1 MSGRAATPAAPGQPG
16 HRRPHAGR
24 RGPRTPL
31 AAFFA
36 LAFGLSW
43 ACWIPAALLA
53 GTSAP
58 GTVGWL
64 LAAGGAGP
72 LLATLAVLAPRG
84 QRAARAGWARRLR
97 NLGGLVSPAGL
108 LCVLLPLLVL
118 SLALDGWAVTG
129 GIDLPPP
136 RAADVARLL
145 LPTLLLGALP
155 QELAWRGYAL
165 PAMLRG
171 RDPLAPTLLL
181 GLLWGAW
188 QLPLFFV
195 KGTYHA
201 GIELPSVIALVFFVG
216 LVSQSLL
223 MTALYLATRC
233 TWAAVLFHWLTVL
246 GGEAWQLP
254 VAAEM
259 HRALWTLLAAGV
271 VLLVKPPFGI
281 RPAD

>member
-1 MSGRAATPAAPGQPG
+1 V
-16 HRRPHAGR
+16 
-24 RGPRTPL
+24 
-31 AAFFA
+31 

-53 GTSAP
+53 GTAAP
-58 GTVGWL
+58 GTVQWL
-64 LAAGGAGP
+64 VAAGGAGP

-118 SLALDGWAVTG
+118 SLALDSWAVTG
-129 GIDLPPP
+129 GIYLPP
-136 RAADVARLL
+136 
-145 LPTLLLGALP
+145 
-155 QELAWRGYAL
+155 
-165 PAMLRG
+165 
-171 RDPLAPTLLL
+171 PLAPTLLL
-181 GLLWGAW
+181 GMLWGAW

-201 GIELPSVIALVFFVG
+201 GIELPSVIALVFFVS

>member
-1 MSGRAATPAAPGQPG
+1 MTNAP
-16 HRRPHAGR
+16 
-24 RGPRTPL
+24 L
-31 AAFFA
+31 LAFFA
-36 LAFGLSW
+36 LAFALSW
-43 ACWIPAALLA
+43 ACWVPAALLPGGAAAAA
-53 GTSAP
+53 GR
-58 GTVGWL
+58 WL
-64 LAAGGAGP
+64 LWAGGTGP

-84 QRAARAGWARRLR
+84 QRVARARWVRRLR
-97 NLGGLVSPAGL
+97 NVAGLASPAGL
-108 LCVLLPLLVL
+108 LCVLVPLLVL
-118 SLALDGWAVTG
+118 SLGLDSWAVTG

-136 RAADVARLL
+136 RFADFAPLL
-145 LPTLLLGALP
+145 LPTLVFGALA

-165 PAMLRG
+165 PAMIRG

-201 GIELPSVIALVFFVG
+201 GIELPSVVAAVFFVS

-223 MTALYLATRC
+223 MTAFYLATRC
-233 TWAAVLFHWLTVL
+233 TWAAVLFNGLMTL

-271 VLLVKPPFGI
+271 VLLAKPPFGI
-281 RPAD
+281 RTAD